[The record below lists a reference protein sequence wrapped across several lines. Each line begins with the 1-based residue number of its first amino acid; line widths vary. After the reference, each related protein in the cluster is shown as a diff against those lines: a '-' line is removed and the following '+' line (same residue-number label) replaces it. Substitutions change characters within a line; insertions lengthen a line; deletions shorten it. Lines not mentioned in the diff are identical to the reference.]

1 MTEDSI
7 INRRTR
13 GRTRGKKKEKETH
26 LDPEV
31 VLVCAYCPRRMPT
44 IIYVDVWLVNA
55 YHEHVY
61 VYVL

>member
-1 MTEDSI
+1 MGE
-7 INRRTR
+7 R
-13 GRTRGKKKEKETH
+13 EKTH